1 MYLLYNVHCTK
12 QNMNIATYYVHTAQ
26 AKAKAEA
33 EAEEQALQ
41 AHVRL
46 AV

>member
-1 MYLLYNVHCTK
+1 
-12 QNMNIATYYVHTAQ
+12 MNIATYYVHTAQ

-46 AV
+46 AVWYC